1 MAQYYT
7 LVTNKGTEKISS
19 SIATGSK
26 LNLTKFKVGD
36 GGGSY
41 YEPSVKQTALK
52 NVKYEGDINSI
63 KIETITV
70 KGLENKVIKIEGI
83 IPTDIGGFYIREV
96 GLFDDSGDLIAIGKY
111 CETYKPTADEGTA
124 KEIIIRLVI
133 DVENVESIDL
143 SVNANM
149 SIVTREDLETE
160 IESVKAEITKA
171 QIPYKVTEGSDN
183 AYTCT
188 LEDIAEY
195 TKGLAICIEPHAD
208 STGASTLNVNELG
221 AIEIKDGNGNS
232 INAGGLKTG
241 IPYNLRYN
249 GVNFI
254 LQGKGGGGNA
264 TPDKLLEGYKAT
276 VDSGQIVGTM
286 PDLRGK
292 NVYCGAEG
300 VNSLNVY
307 DGNTAYAQLKITPS
321 PNQKPHGNCDY
332 TTTFETHIFGLLPQN
347 IKAGVQVGGKMTGTF
362 TSDATAQAGHIL
374 SGQSAYVNGNKIAGT
389 MVNLTTSSTIQHES
403 GNSTKVIPA
412 DGLFIGNNTDGVRR
426 VSLRYNGGGGYI
438 TGNTLF
444 GLPESTVASSLGIT
458 ADKIASGQNIAGV
471 WGNVQ
476 PNRAM
481 GGTAV
486 FPSNNDLSLTV
497 NIGFQPTIVAVWY
510 YRGSDADDVFS
521 IYNTYQSK
529 LTTSFLYH
537 DKSSTSYDWMKSTTT
552 ITVTG
557 TGFTITRSTALGSSW
572 GGAYNNVY
580 YICA

>member
-19 SIATGSK
+19 SVATGSK

-70 KGLENKVIKIEGI
+70 KGVENKVIKIEGI

-188 LEDIAEY
+188 LEDITEY

-208 STGASTLNVNELG
+208 STGASTLNINGLG

-264 TPDKLLEGYKAT
+264 KPEQLVKGAT
-276 VDSGQIVGTM
+276 ATTDIGQIVGTM
-286 PDLRGK
+286 EQRKAFFISDSMVDYGFPEDSFSITESNMSGIGLCSRVTVSTKDEYLSNSVGI
-292 NVYCGAEG
+292 AIQG
-300 VNSLNVY
+300 VHSTYV
-307 DGNTAYAQLKITPS
+307 KS
-321 PNQKPHGNCDY
+321 
-332 TTTFETHIFGLLPQN
+332 
-347 IKAGVQVGGKMTGTF
+347 GVKVGGNRGFTGTF
-362 TSDATAQAGHIL
+362 TSDANAQAWQIL
-374 SGQSAYVNGNKIAGT
+374 SGQSAYVNGDKITGT
-389 MVNLTTSSTIQHES
+389 MVNLSSASTIQHES
-403 GNSTKVIPA
+403 GNSTKVIQA
-412 DGLFIGNNTDGVRR
+412 DGLFVGNNTDGVRR
-426 VSLRYNGGGGYI
+426 VSFRYNSSNGFI

-458 ADKIASGQNIAGV
+458 ANKILSGNTICGVAGSATSMK
-471 WGNVQ
+471 
-476 PNRAM
+476 RAT
-481 GGTAV
+481 GTVSVAYNG
-486 FPSNNDLSLTV
+486 STTV
-497 NIGFQPTIVAVWY
+497 ELGFYPTILIVRYDRKTKSGDAKWDYSVFSPTLIFSCWKDKSY
-510 YRGSDADDVFS
+510 SDANVIWSGVTD
-521 IYNTYQSK
+521 IR
-529 LTTSFLYH
+529 TS
-537 DKSSTSYDWMKSTTT
+537 
-552 ITVTG
+552 
-557 TGFTITRSTALGSSW
+557 TGFTATGEYYNSNSTWTYEALGF
-572 GGAYNNVY
+572 
-580 YICA
+580 